1 MKPFFYLVAT
11 FMLIVSNIALAQ
23 DPLWLD
29 VRTPEEFATEHL
41 AQAKNVPHQLVGEK
55 ISEYTTDKDAAIYL
69 YCRSGTRASI
79 ALSVLEEMGYTQVVN
94 LGSLESAR
102 AFAEAAD

>member
-1 MKPFFYLVAT
+1 MKPFLCLIAT
-11 FMLIVSNIALAQ
+11 FMLLVSNIASAQ

-41 AQAKNVPHQLVGEK
+41 AQAENVPHQLVGEK
-55 ISEYTTDKDAAIYL
+55 ISEYTTDKDAPIYL
-69 YCRSGTRASI
+69 YCRSGNRASI

-102 AFAEAAD
+102 AFSNTSD